1 MNSRKIRQ
9 LLLVLL
15 LLLLC
20 CFLTTRVQQYRQENQ
35 LLQAYQFQLDQD
47 LRMLIHLSTS
57 LLDEDSATGSRNTLW
72 NLASL
77 YREMSIDLQH
87 FQSNQAQNWNRV
99 STMLIFDIA
108 GGDLSEDH
116 PLELTS
122 AQLEMLRSLDEENK
136 HLLTYLQGDPLAQE
150 FEKYLFDHFQKL
162 HDICENYENRW
173 ISRA

>member
-47 LRMLIHLSTS
+47 LRVLIHLSTS
-57 LLDEDSATGSRNTLW
+57 LMDEDPATGSRNTLW

-87 FQSNQAQNWNRV
+87 FQSNQAQNWN
-99 STMLIFDIA
+99 
-108 GGDLSEDH
+108 
-116 PLELTS
+116 
-122 AQLEMLRSLDEENK
+122 
-136 HLLTYLQGDPLAQE
+136 
-150 FEKYLFDHFQKL
+150 
-162 HDICENYENRW
+162 
-173 ISRA
+173 

>member
-35 LLQAYQFQLDQD
+35 LLQAYQLQLDQD

-57 LLDEDSATGSRNTLW
+57 LTDEDPATGSRNTLW

-99 STMLIFDIA
+99 ATILIFDFA

-136 HLLTYLQGDPLAQE
+136 NLLMYLQGDPLAQE